1 MTGMGLSGS
10 PRGSDGT
17 PGVWPAAMRV
27 HPNKMGRPVPAP
39 SEYPVVHADTGL
51 PSNAPC
57 PMAPEGIF
65 SSPPTRRIQGVVA
78 TPRPGGVSMT
88 AATSRYVGKPPARRE
103 LRQRFWEAIGLGY
116 SSDEAARMAGVASDT
131 GKGWFNKGGGMRTVS
146 PHPLSGRY
154 LSFAEREEI
163 AVLVAQGLGVRA
175 VARTLGRS
183 PSSISRSCIATRRG
197 ATTGTPIGPVQPKRT
212 PIAAPDD
219 PRRQSSSPTT
229 SSGATWPSAWAARS
243 PGPGRRGASR
253 GDVATACT
261 SSGAGP
267 RRGAPSRS
275 LAAWWSTSPMMSR
288 CGSPMRPSTR
298 PSMSKAAGR
307 CGAS

>member
-1 MTGMGLSGS
+1 MPPPRS
-10 PRGSDGT
+10 PRWLRT
-17 PGVWPAAMRV
+17 PARRYSLRAAYG
-27 HPNKMGRPVPAP
+27 PPVTAYAP
-39 SEYPVVHADTGL
+39 ST
-51 PSNAPC
+51 NW
-57 PMAPEGIF
+57 
-65 SSPPTRRIQGVVA
+65 RIQGVVA

-183 PSSISRSCIATRRG
+183 PSSISPRAASQHA
-197 ATTGTPIGPVQPKRT
+197 
-212 PIAAPDD
+212 AAPQLAPLSGQCSPSERRSPRQTTQDGKARR
-219 PRRQSSSPTT
+219 PRRAPALRGRAPGRQDRPARADGAQAAATSPQP
-229 SSGATWPSAWAARS
+229 APRAALDQGVEPRADRS
-243 PGPGRRGASR
+243 PPG
-253 GDVATACT
+253 
-261 SSGAGP
+261 
-267 RRGAPSRS
+267 
-275 LAAWWSTSPMMSR
+275 
-288 CGSPMRPSTR
+288 
-298 PSMSKAAGR
+298 GR
-307 CGAS
+307 LPP